1 MVTRLRGKGQ
11 ITIPARMRMSLRLSE
26 NDLLSVAKVGGA
38 ILLTPR
44 PSAFESVAKKISE
57 KAKRKGLSLETL
69 LKDLR
74 RTRHSTPS

>member
-11 ITIPARMRMSLRLSE
+11 VTIPAPVRTSLKLSE

-38 ILLTPR
+38 ILLTPQ
-44 PSAFESVAKKISE
+44 PSAFESVSKKFSE
-57 KAKRKGLSLETL
+57 KAKTEGLSLETL

-74 RTRHSTPS
+74 HARHSKS